1 MTSQADSICYTIINV
16 PTDNE
21 SINELSLK
29 TDLGKFGE
37 ESAIHTRTPI
47 DLLTKWIYIIIFF
60 LNKKNQLEKGDV
72 KAKTEAL
79 KKLIYLILNGEKFP
93 PNMLMTIIRYVL
105 PCSDH
110 EVKKLL
116 LIFWEI
122 VPKRG

>member
-1 MTSQADSICYTIINV
+1 MNTT
-16 PTDNE
+16 E
-21 SINELSLK
+21 
-29 TDLGKFGE
+29 
-37 ESAIHTRTPI
+37 H
-47 DLLTKWIYIIIFF
+47 
-60 LNKKNQLEKGDV
+60 GDV
-72 KAKTEAL
+72 RAKTEAL

-105 PCSDH
+105 PCNDH